1 MLVRTLQY
9 PVDVTPVT
17 SQLPKHSLTVDETSG
32 YAGLRAQAW
41 LGPCLRSSTP
51 DEGLR
56 AGGNRGS
63 CFHRKFISLML

>member
-41 LGPCLRSSTP
+41 LWSLSQV
-51 DEGLR
+51 
-56 AGGNRGS
+56 
-63 CFHRKFISLML
+63 FHS